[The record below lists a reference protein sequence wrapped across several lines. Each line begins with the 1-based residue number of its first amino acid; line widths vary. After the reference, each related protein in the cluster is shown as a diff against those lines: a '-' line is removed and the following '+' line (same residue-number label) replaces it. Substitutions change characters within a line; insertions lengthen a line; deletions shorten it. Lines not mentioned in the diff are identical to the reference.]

1 MKKILF
7 ILITLLLCN
16 LSFDMIA
23 NTSQERIDHEISVN
37 AVIYGDFFISYD
49 DECIFRDEIFSIT
62 INETTPGDT
71 YILQKNYKTVATKT
85 ATSDKLVFTGAF
97 GVGSFGVRDD
107 KGRVASVS
115 VMIREYWPLNQQFKY
130 VTQSPAGS
138 VDKNGGVVLL
148 ALETAEEHS
157 TYEMQRLFDR
167 YNAGDYPGWDSSAMY
182 IELAR
187 GFPIKS
193 GYLYYVN
200 VYCAPNVG
208 PYSFS
213 NNTGLQDSKG
223 SYHILQ
229 DSYGELTNWKAEIQE
244 DDPPYKIR
252 LTHVQPLV
260 TYHLYEN
267 NKLVSTVQPKADTTV
282 VFENIDPGLYS
293 IQATYKNA
301 TKLDPE
307 LLKVRLDEYIQQE
320 PLITVKEKS
329 FLLDKNGGVRSLM
342 CNKDILVD
350 SQSINRAIEKF
361 NQENKFLKMTLMD
374 ITDKTCTIQL
384 SWTPNFAQNEIVAD
398 SKFIFNGS
406 SHIQFILSGGGEI
419 VAYDVTSGTTPI
431 PYIRLSGSQ
440 IGIEYEMIDRGVPSG
455 LKISGT
461 GKSIEFSN
469 ISDNGVYT
477 IRGTEP
483 ITKTI
488 KDMNGVAIFR
498 EHPEDLLTSSTNAIS
513 TKTYYDG
520 THSYADI
527 TYYDGFGAPYQ
538 TVLNRAAPDGRNLV
552 APILYDDM
560 YRDNATVLLPF
571 PVDMYTGERVL
582 NAEQEQRRYYSQRTD
597 GVRDNSAYSTNVFDK
612 SGLDRIRYSYR
623 PGDIYRQENKFAEYL
638 YETNDTADKVLDF
651 KYNYEDGSI
660 TVAGYA
666 KAGLYTKNT
675 VIDEDGNTSARF
687 ADANGNTVL
696 DRRYF
701 SQSYFTDTY
710 YVYDPCFNRLV
721 WVIPPEGSARIISG
735 FVLKWDDDTAN
746 QYCYRYLY
754 DGHGNMIERKLPG
767 CEKESFVYDKGDRLV
782 FSRDG
787 NLQARKQWL
796 YHVYD
801 NHGNLLRQN
810 LLDYDIS
817 REQLQSRY
825 ETLVDNLLPVL
836 GGTTDMDIPYD
847 SDGGATLSRKLAH
860 YVFGNVEYSETATG
874 FVETTWTAPVD
885 MAYRGVGFPGTP
897 LQDPKGLKTYEKL
910 AVLGDDAGEP
920 RYVERTY
927 FYDYKK
933 RLMQVVERNPEGGIS
948 RTSYDYDLVG
958 NVVRYKELR
967 QPYAGADEDMVT
979 ASYVYDNRRR
989 LIREVRA
996 LNYENS
1002 VAVDYE
1008 YDDLGKLVGK
1018 TTRNGGL
1025 NTTMAYNLQGWQ
1037 TDMQVTDSG
1046 SPLFDTHLRYYDP
1059 QYGETTPSYAG
1070 NISEWTWRQGG
1081 ESDENTYAFTYD
1093 SHSRLTD
1100 TDQYI
1105 NGEFDNQFVEDYMSY
1120 DYNGNIKFLKRYE
1133 HGILK
1138 NYYVYRYNGN
1148 QLTALDDLS
1157 ASSPVTSSW
1166 ITPASSAALGDPDP
1180 TPDPAVP
1187 VIPRDTIYSGVGYVY
1202 DSAGNVLYDSHTGLN
1217 LRYNDLNL
1225 IEKVMHGDTIVAKY
1239 SYLSDG
1245 TKLSA
1250 TDSAGNGLYYS
1261 GSLVYSKQGAA
1272 LTMESCAF
1280 TGGRFVAT
1288 ATGVEARY
1296 FVTDHLGSV
1305 RAVVNDDGEV
1315 LERNDYYPFGSRWD
1329 DGLLSD
1335 NRYRYNGK
1343 EAQAFLNNP
1352 YLDYGARQYDSDGAV
1367 WLGTDRL
1374 SELYYHIGSYA
1385 YCANN
1390 PINAID
1396 ADGRLIIFV
1405 GGFEPN
1411 RSVTSAIIGTMML
1424 SNSLPSQMKA
1434 AMMASAAPNRDFSKK
1449 DYYDWGSV
1457 NELYIDT
1464 YNDQN
1469 ALYTQGRT
1477 TLPGSSASKRY
1488 NMGLEAGRNLVQQIL
1503 AGEVELTDDE
1513 TIKLVGHSQGA
1524 AYAAGIAQALIDAGY
1539 QDRIGFVDYIAAHQP
1554 SGFSHPQGVLGR
1566 QFGSTRDILS
1576 RRGKKKIN
1584 NIKDENYHTDGFGSP
1599 FGHSITGTEL
1609 YDFLQKCITAG
1620 VPITSN

>member
-138 VDKNGGVVLL
+138 IDKNGDVILL

-754 DGHGNMIERKLPG
+754 DGRGNMIERKLPG

-874 FVETTWTAPVD
+874 FVETAWTAPVD

-1046 SPLFDTHLRYYDP
+1046 SPLFDTHLRYYNP
-1059 QYGETTPSYAG
+1059 QHGQTTPSYAG

-1157 ASSPVTSSW
+1157 ASSPATSSW

-1217 LRYNDLNL
+1217 LRYNQLNL
-1225 IEKVMHGDTIVAKY
+1225 IEKVMRGDTIVAKY

-1261 GSLVYSKQGAA
+1261 GSLIYTKHGSA

-1305 RAVVNDDGEV
+1305 RAVVNDEGEV

-1367 WLGTDRL
+1367 WLGTDQL

-1554 SGFSHPQGVLGR
+1554 SGFSHPQGVVGR

>member
-1 MKKILF
+1 
-7 ILITLLLCN
+7 
-16 LSFDMIA
+16 
-23 NTSQERIDHEISVN
+23 
-37 AVIYGDFFISYD
+37 
-49 DECIFRDEIFSIT
+49 
-62 INETTPGDT
+62 
-71 YILQKNYKTVATKT
+71 
-85 ATSDKLVFTGAF
+85 
-97 GVGSFGVRDD
+97 
-107 KGRVASVS
+107 
-115 VMIREYWPLNQQFKY
+115 
-130 VTQSPAGS
+130 
-138 VDKNGGVVLL
+138 
-148 ALETAEEHS
+148 
-157 TYEMQRLFDR
+157 
-167 YNAGDYPGWDSSAMY
+167 
-182 IELAR
+182 
-187 GFPIKS
+187 
-193 GYLYYVN
+193 
-200 VYCAPNVG
+200 
-208 PYSFS
+208 
-213 NNTGLQDSKG
+213 
-223 SYHILQ
+223 
-229 DSYGELTNWKAEIQE
+229 
-244 DDPPYKIR
+244 
-252 LTHVQPLV
+252 
-260 TYHLYEN
+260 
-267 NKLVSTVQPKADTTV
+267 
-282 VFENIDPGLYS
+282 
-293 IQATYKNA
+293 
-301 TKLDPE
+301 
-307 LLKVRLDEYIQQE
+307 
-320 PLITVKEKS
+320 
-329 FLLDKNGGVRSLM
+329 
-342 CNKDILVD
+342 
-350 SQSINRAIEKF
+350 
-361 NQENKFLKMTLMD
+361 
-374 ITDKTCTIQL
+374 
-384 SWTPNFAQNEIVAD
+384 
-398 SKFIFNGS
+398 
-406 SHIQFILSGGGEI
+406 
-419 VAYDVTSGTTPI
+419 
-431 PYIRLSGSQ
+431 
-440 IGIEYEMIDRGVPSG
+440 
-455 LKISGT
+455 
-461 GKSIEFSN
+461 
-469 ISDNGVYT
+469 
-477 IRGTEP
+477 
-483 ITKTI
+483 
-488 KDMNGVAIFR
+488 
-498 EHPEDLLTSSTNAIS
+498 
-513 TKTYYDG
+513 
-520 THSYADI
+520 
-527 TYYDGFGAPYQ
+527 
-538 TVLNRAAPDGRNLV
+538 
-552 APILYDDM
+552 
-560 YRDNATVLLPF
+560 
-571 PVDMYTGERVL
+571 
-582 NAEQEQRRYYSQRTD
+582 
-597 GVRDNSAYSTNVFDK
+597 
-612 SGLDRIRYSYR
+612 
-623 PGDIYRQENKFAEYL
+623 
-638 YETNDTADKVLDF
+638 
-651 KYNYEDGSI
+651 
-660 TVAGYA
+660 
-666 KAGLYTKNT
+666 
-675 VIDEDGNTSARF
+675 
-687 ADANGNTVL
+687 
-696 DRRYF
+696 
-701 SQSYFTDTY
+701 
-710 YVYDPCFNRLV
+710 
-721 WVIPPEGSARIISG
+721 
-735 FVLKWDDDTAN
+735 
-746 QYCYRYLY
+746 
-754 DGHGNMIERKLPG
+754 
-767 CEKESFVYDKGDRLV
+767 
-782 FSRDG
+782 
-787 NLQARKQWL
+787 
-796 YHVYD
+796 
-801 NHGNLLRQN
+801 
-810 LLDYDIS
+810 
-817 REQLQSRY
+817 
-825 ETLVDNLLPVL
+825 
-836 GGTTDMDIPYD
+836 
-847 SDGGATLSRKLAH
+847 
-860 YVFGNVEYSETATG
+860 
-874 FVETTWTAPVD
+874 
-885 MAYRGVGFPGTP
+885 
-897 LQDPKGLKTYEKL
+897 
-910 AVLGDDAGEP
+910 
-920 RYVERTY
+920 
-927 FYDYKK
+927 
-933 RLMQVVERNPEGGIS
+933 MQVVERNPEGGIS

-1157 ASSPVTSSW
+1157 ASSPATSSW

-1245 TKLSA
+1245 TKFSA
-1250 TDSAGNGLYYS
+1250 TDSSGNGLYYS
-1261 GSLVYSKQGAA
+1261 GSLIYTKHGAA

-1305 RAVVNDDGEV
+1305 RAVVNGDGEV

-1335 NRYRYNGK
+1335 NRYRYNGN

-1367 WLGTDRL
+1367 WLGTDQL

-1477 TLPGSSASKRY
+1477 TLPGGSASKRY
-1488 NMGLEAGRNLVQQIL
+1488 NMGLEAGRKLVQQIL

-1566 QFGSTRDILS
+1566 QFGSTRDFLS
-1576 RRGKKKIN
+1576 SKGKKKI
-1584 NIKDENYHTDGFGSP
+1584 I
-1599 FGHSITGTEL
+1599 I
-1609 YDFLQKCITAG
+1609 
-1620 VPITSN
+1620 

>member
-1 MKKILF
+1 MPYLDPAEMDMLF
-7 ILITLLLCN
+7 
-16 LSFDMIA
+16 A
-23 NTSQERIDHEISVN
+23 
-37 AVIYGDFFISYD
+37 
-49 DECIFRDEIFSIT
+49 
-62 INETTPGDT
+62 
-71 YILQKNYKTVATKT
+71 
-85 ATSDKLVFTGAF
+85 
-97 GVGSFGVRDD
+97 
-107 KGRVASVS
+107 
-115 VMIREYWPLNQQFKY
+115 
-130 VTQSPAGS
+130 
-138 VDKNGGVVLL
+138 
-148 ALETAEEHS
+148 
-157 TYEMQRLFDR
+157 R
-167 YNAGDYPGWDSSAMY
+167 YNAGDYPKWDNQVMR
-182 IELAR
+182 IEVAEKEKY
-187 GFPIKS
+187 FS
-193 GYLYYVN
+193 GEYFVYWIYHIN
-200 VYCAPNVG
+200 VYCAPNVTSDNVIINDAG
-208 PYSFS
+208 FKVYNLS
-213 NNTGLQDSKG
+213 
-223 SYHILQ
+223 
-229 DSYGELTNWKAEIQE
+229 SYGTFGQLGTGGQLTDWNVRVVRDTALGVGLCLTN
-244 DDPPYKIR
+244 
-252 LTHVQPLV
+252 TQPLV
-260 TYHLYEN
+260 TYELYN
-267 NKLVSTVQPKADTTV
+267 NGIFATSKQQDSMRDLYFYDL
-282 VFENIDPGLYS
+282 DPGVYTIKAVYKTVS
-293 IQATYKNA
+293 MEHQGEYEIQYDVDIK
-301 TKLDPE
+301 KKP
-307 LLKVRLDEYIQQE
+307 
-320 PLITVKEKS
+320 
-329 FLLDKNGGVRSLM
+329 
-342 CNKDILVD
+342 CILVD
-350 SQSINRAIEKF
+350 EATPIVLGADGGTRILSCTRKPFVEIAKIEQNISEFNAQSGNVKMRLLDSSTDHCNIE
-361 NQENKFLKMTLMD
+361 LTWM
-374 ITDKTCTIQL
+374 
-384 SWTPNFAQNEIVAD
+384 PNYSVNELTVD
-398 SKFIFNGS
+398 SRFIFNGTTLVR
-406 SHIQFILSGGGEI
+406 FIVPSKSTVTI
-419 VAYDVTSGTTPI
+419 YDMEYGLQPN
-431 PYIRLSGSQ
+431 PYIKVLGSQ
-440 IGIEYEMIDRGVPSG
+440 SGFTYETRRQFYGNGP
-455 LKISGT
+455 KITGT
-461 GKSIEFSN
+461 GNSILFEN
-469 ISDNGVYT
+469 LPEGIYT
-477 IRGTEP
+477 VWATDPATGCTR
-483 ITKTI
+483 K
-488 KDMNGVAIFR
+488 MNGTAILDPNPDELF
-498 EHPEDLLTSSTNAIS
+498 SSRASLIS

-754 DGHGNMIERKLPG
+754 DGRGNMIERKLPG

-874 FVETTWTAPVD
+874 FVETAWTAPVD

-1059 QYGETTPSYAG
+1059 QHGQTTPSYAG

-1157 ASSPVTSSW
+1157 ASPPATSSW

-1217 LRYNDLNL
+1217 LRYNQLNL
-1225 IEKVMHGDTIVAKY
+1225 IEKVMRGDTIVAKY

-1261 GSLVYSKQGAA
+1261 GSLIYTKHGTA

-1305 RAVVNDDGEV
+1305 RAVVNGDGEV

-1352 YLDYGARQYDSDGAV
+1352 YLDYGARQYDSSGAI
-1367 WLGTDRL
+1367 WLGKDPL
-1374 SELYYHIGSYA
+1374 SEKYYPISPYSF
-1385 YCANN
+1385 CANN
-1390 PINAID
+1390 PIKFVD
-1396 ADGRLIIFV
+1396 SDGRDIKIWYKDNNGLSRSYV
-1405 GGFEPN
+1405 YSGG
-1411 RSVTSAIIGTMML
+1411 SVTVANKFVNQVVEAYQYNKRNTGGDNPMTKAVEGNVMINIMQTDGPNGYRSAFNTI
-1424 SNSLPSQMKA
+1424 
-1434 AMMASAAPNRDFSKK
+1434 
-1449 DYYDWGSV
+1449 DW
-1457 NELYIDT
+1457 NPEL
-1464 YNDQN
+1464 
-1469 ALYTQGRT
+1469 
-1477 TLPGSSASKRY
+1477 
-1488 NMGLEAGRNLVQQIL
+1488 GLETETTVLSPATSADHEFDHGL
-1503 AGEVELTDDE
+1503 DD
-1513 TIKLVGHSQGA
+1513 
-1524 AYAAGIAQALIDAGY
+1524 IASPDEHAKRASTPDAQY
-1539 QDRIGFVDYIAAHQP
+1539 D
-1554 SGFSHPQGVLGR
+1554 
-1566 QFGSTRDILS
+1566 TKEE
-1576 RRGKKKIN
+1576 RRV
-1584 NIKDENYHTDGFGSP
+1584 
-1599 FGHSITGTEL
+1599 ITGSE
-1609 YDFLQKCITAG
+1609 QKTAKANGEIKGNLPTRRNHKGRDVITTG
-1620 VPITSN
+1620 VTSSVIDPTKTQAYEKRQKEIRDDSSIQWGNF

>member
-1 MKKILF
+1 M
-7 ILITLLLCN
+7 
-16 LSFDMIA
+16 
-23 NTSQERIDHEISVN
+23 
-37 AVIYGDFFISYD
+37 
-49 DECIFRDEIFSIT
+49 
-62 INETTPGDT
+62 
-71 YILQKNYKTVATKT
+71 
-85 ATSDKLVFTGAF
+85 
-97 GVGSFGVRDD
+97 
-107 KGRVASVS
+107 
-115 VMIREYWPLNQQFKY
+115 
-130 VTQSPAGS
+130 
-138 VDKNGGVVLL
+138 
-148 ALETAEEHS
+148 
-157 TYEMQRLFDR
+157 
-167 YNAGDYPGWDSSAMY
+167 
-182 IELAR
+182 
-187 GFPIKS
+187 
-193 GYLYYVN
+193 
-200 VYCAPNVG
+200 
-208 PYSFS
+208 
-213 NNTGLQDSKG
+213 
-223 SYHILQ
+223 
-229 DSYGELTNWKAEIQE
+229 
-244 DDPPYKIR
+244 
-252 LTHVQPLV
+252 
-260 TYHLYEN
+260 
-267 NKLVSTVQPKADTTV
+267 
-282 VFENIDPGLYS
+282 
-293 IQATYKNA
+293 
-301 TKLDPE
+301 
-307 LLKVRLDEYIQQE
+307 
-320 PLITVKEKS
+320 
-329 FLLDKNGGVRSLM
+329 
-342 CNKDILVD
+342 
-350 SQSINRAIEKF
+350 
-361 NQENKFLKMTLMD
+361 
-374 ITDKTCTIQL
+374 
-384 SWTPNFAQNEIVAD
+384 
-398 SKFIFNGS
+398 
-406 SHIQFILSGGGEI
+406 
-419 VAYDVTSGTTPI
+419 
-431 PYIRLSGSQ
+431 
-440 IGIEYEMIDRGVPSG
+440 
-455 LKISGT
+455 
-461 GKSIEFSN
+461 
-469 ISDNGVYT
+469 
-477 IRGTEP
+477 
-483 ITKTI
+483 
-488 KDMNGVAIFR
+488 
-498 EHPEDLLTSSTNAIS
+498 
-513 TKTYYDG
+513 
-520 THSYADI
+520 
-527 TYYDGFGAPYQ
+527 
-538 TVLNRAAPDGRNLV
+538 
-552 APILYDDM
+552 
-560 YRDNATVLLPF
+560 
-571 PVDMYTGERVL
+571 
-582 NAEQEQRRYYSQRTD
+582 
-597 GVRDNSAYSTNVFDK
+597 
-612 SGLDRIRYSYR
+612 
-623 PGDIYRQENKFAEYL
+623 
-638 YETNDTADKVLDF
+638 
-651 KYNYEDGSI
+651 
-660 TVAGYA
+660 
-666 KAGLYTKNT
+666 
-675 VIDEDGNTSARF
+675 
-687 ADANGNTVL
+687 
-696 DRRYF
+696 
-701 SQSYFTDTY
+701 
-710 YVYDPCFNRLV
+710 
-721 WVIPPEGSARIISG
+721 
-735 FVLKWDDDTAN
+735 
-746 QYCYRYLY
+746 
-754 DGHGNMIERKLPG
+754 
-767 CEKESFVYDKGDRLV
+767 
-782 FSRDG
+782 
-787 NLQARKQWL
+787 
-796 YHVYD
+796 
-801 NHGNLLRQN
+801 
-810 LLDYDIS
+810 
-817 REQLQSRY
+817 
-825 ETLVDNLLPVL
+825 
-836 GGTTDMDIPYD
+836 
-847 SDGGATLSRKLAH
+847 
-860 YVFGNVEYSETATG
+860 
-874 FVETTWTAPVD
+874 
-885 MAYRGVGFPGTP
+885 
-897 LQDPKGLKTYEKL
+897 KTYEKL

-1157 ASSPVTSSW
+1157 ASSPATSSW

-1245 TKLSA
+1245 TKFSA
-1250 TDSAGNGLYYS
+1250 TDSSGNGLYYS
-1261 GSLVYSKQGAA
+1261 GSLIYTKHGAA

-1305 RAVVNDDGEV
+1305 RAVVNGDGEV

-1335 NRYRYNGK
+1335 NRYRYNGN

-1367 WLGTDRL
+1367 WLGTDQL

-1477 TLPGSSASKRY
+1477 TLPGGSASKRY
-1488 NMGLEAGRNLVQQIL
+1488 NMGLEAGRKLVQQIL

-1566 QFGSTRDILS
+1566 QFGSTRDFLS
-1576 RRGKKKIN
+1576 SKGKKKIN
-1584 NIKDENYHTDGFGSP
+1584 NIN
-1599 FGHSITGTEL
+1599 
-1609 YDFLQKCITAG
+1609 
-1620 VPITSN
+1620 TSVKIYRAKS

>member
-1 MKKILF
+1 M
-7 ILITLLLCN
+7 
-16 LSFDMIA
+16 
-23 NTSQERIDHEISVN
+23 
-37 AVIYGDFFISYD
+37 
-49 DECIFRDEIFSIT
+49 
-62 INETTPGDT
+62 
-71 YILQKNYKTVATKT
+71 
-85 ATSDKLVFTGAF
+85 
-97 GVGSFGVRDD
+97 
-107 KGRVASVS
+107 
-115 VMIREYWPLNQQFKY
+115 
-130 VTQSPAGS
+130 
-138 VDKNGGVVLL
+138 
-148 ALETAEEHS
+148 
-157 TYEMQRLFDR
+157 
-167 YNAGDYPGWDSSAMY
+167 
-182 IELAR
+182 
-187 GFPIKS
+187 
-193 GYLYYVN
+193 
-200 VYCAPNVG
+200 
-208 PYSFS
+208 
-213 NNTGLQDSKG
+213 
-223 SYHILQ
+223 
-229 DSYGELTNWKAEIQE
+229 
-244 DDPPYKIR
+244 
-252 LTHVQPLV
+252 
-260 TYHLYEN
+260 
-267 NKLVSTVQPKADTTV
+267 
-282 VFENIDPGLYS
+282 
-293 IQATYKNA
+293 
-301 TKLDPE
+301 
-307 LLKVRLDEYIQQE
+307 
-320 PLITVKEKS
+320 
-329 FLLDKNGGVRSLM
+329 
-342 CNKDILVD
+342 
-350 SQSINRAIEKF
+350 
-361 NQENKFLKMTLMD
+361 
-374 ITDKTCTIQL
+374 
-384 SWTPNFAQNEIVAD
+384 
-398 SKFIFNGS
+398 
-406 SHIQFILSGGGEI
+406 
-419 VAYDVTSGTTPI
+419 
-431 PYIRLSGSQ
+431 
-440 IGIEYEMIDRGVPSG
+440 
-455 LKISGT
+455 
-461 GKSIEFSN
+461 
-469 ISDNGVYT
+469 
-477 IRGTEP
+477 
-483 ITKTI
+483 
-488 KDMNGVAIFR
+488 
-498 EHPEDLLTSSTNAIS
+498 
-513 TKTYYDG
+513 
-520 THSYADI
+520 
-527 TYYDGFGAPYQ
+527 
-538 TVLNRAAPDGRNLV
+538 
-552 APILYDDM
+552 
-560 YRDNATVLLPF
+560 
-571 PVDMYTGERVL
+571 
-582 NAEQEQRRYYSQRTD
+582 
-597 GVRDNSAYSTNVFDK
+597 
-612 SGLDRIRYSYR
+612 
-623 PGDIYRQENKFAEYL
+623 
-638 YETNDTADKVLDF
+638 
-651 KYNYEDGSI
+651 
-660 TVAGYA
+660 
-666 KAGLYTKNT
+666 
-675 VIDEDGNTSARF
+675 
-687 ADANGNTVL
+687 
-696 DRRYF
+696 
-701 SQSYFTDTY
+701 
-710 YVYDPCFNRLV
+710 
-721 WVIPPEGSARIISG
+721 
-735 FVLKWDDDTAN
+735 
-746 QYCYRYLY
+746 
-754 DGHGNMIERKLPG
+754 
-767 CEKESFVYDKGDRLV
+767 
-782 FSRDG
+782 
-787 NLQARKQWL
+787 
-796 YHVYD
+796 
-801 NHGNLLRQN
+801 
-810 LLDYDIS
+810 
-817 REQLQSRY
+817 
-825 ETLVDNLLPVL
+825 
-836 GGTTDMDIPYD
+836 
-847 SDGGATLSRKLAH
+847 
-860 YVFGNVEYSETATG
+860 
-874 FVETTWTAPVD
+874 
-885 MAYRGVGFPGTP
+885 
-897 LQDPKGLKTYEKL
+897 
-910 AVLGDDAGEP
+910 LGDDAGEP

-1157 ASSPVTSSW
+1157 ASSPATSSW

-1245 TKLSA
+1245 TKFSA
-1250 TDSAGNGLYYS
+1250 TDSSGNGLYYS
-1261 GSLVYSKQGAA
+1261 GSLIYTKHGAA

-1305 RAVVNDDGEV
+1305 RAVVNGDGEV

-1335 NRYRYNGK
+1335 NRYRYNGN

-1367 WLGTDRL
+1367 WLGTDQL

-1477 TLPGSSASKRY
+1477 TLPGGSASKRY
-1488 NMGLEAGRNLVQQIL
+1488 NMGLEAGRKLVQQIL

-1539 QDRIGFVDYIAAHQP
+1539 QDRIGFVDYIAAPVSYTHLTLP
-1554 SGFSHPQGVLGR
+1554 
-1566 QFGSTRDILS
+1566 T
-1576 RRGKKKIN
+1576 N
-1584 NIKDENYHTDGFGSP
+1584 
-1599 FGHSITGTEL
+1599 
-1609 YDFLQKCITAG
+1609 
-1620 VPITSN
+1620 

>member
-1 MKKILF
+1 
-7 ILITLLLCN
+7 
-16 LSFDMIA
+16 
-23 NTSQERIDHEISVN
+23 
-37 AVIYGDFFISYD
+37 
-49 DECIFRDEIFSIT
+49 
-62 INETTPGDT
+62 
-71 YILQKNYKTVATKT
+71 
-85 ATSDKLVFTGAF
+85 
-97 GVGSFGVRDD
+97 
-107 KGRVASVS
+107 
-115 VMIREYWPLNQQFKY
+115 
-130 VTQSPAGS
+130 
-138 VDKNGGVVLL
+138 
-148 ALETAEEHS
+148 
-157 TYEMQRLFDR
+157 
-167 YNAGDYPGWDSSAMY
+167 
-182 IELAR
+182 
-187 GFPIKS
+187 
-193 GYLYYVN
+193 
-200 VYCAPNVG
+200 
-208 PYSFS
+208 
-213 NNTGLQDSKG
+213 
-223 SYHILQ
+223 
-229 DSYGELTNWKAEIQE
+229 
-244 DDPPYKIR
+244 
-252 LTHVQPLV
+252 
-260 TYHLYEN
+260 
-267 NKLVSTVQPKADTTV
+267 
-282 VFENIDPGLYS
+282 
-293 IQATYKNA
+293 
-301 TKLDPE
+301 
-307 LLKVRLDEYIQQE
+307 
-320 PLITVKEKS
+320 
-329 FLLDKNGGVRSLM
+329 
-342 CNKDILVD
+342 
-350 SQSINRAIEKF
+350 
-361 NQENKFLKMTLMD
+361 
-374 ITDKTCTIQL
+374 
-384 SWTPNFAQNEIVAD
+384 
-398 SKFIFNGS
+398 
-406 SHIQFILSGGGEI
+406 
-419 VAYDVTSGTTPI
+419 
-431 PYIRLSGSQ
+431 
-440 IGIEYEMIDRGVPSG
+440 
-455 LKISGT
+455 
-461 GKSIEFSN
+461 
-469 ISDNGVYT
+469 
-477 IRGTEP
+477 
-483 ITKTI
+483 
-488 KDMNGVAIFR
+488 MNGVAIFR

-1202 DSAGNVLYDSHTGLN
+1202 DSAGNVLYDSHAGLN
-1217 LRYNDLNL
+1217 LRYNQLNL
-1225 IEKVMHGDTIVAKY
+1225 IEKVMRGDTIVAKY

-1245 TKLSA
+1245 TKFSA

-1261 GSLVYSKQGAA
+1261 GSLIYTKHGAA

-1305 RAVVNDDGEV
+1305 RAVVNDEGEV

>member
-1 MKKILF
+1 
-7 ILITLLLCN
+7 
-16 LSFDMIA
+16 
-23 NTSQERIDHEISVN
+23 
-37 AVIYGDFFISYD
+37 
-49 DECIFRDEIFSIT
+49 
-62 INETTPGDT
+62 
-71 YILQKNYKTVATKT
+71 
-85 ATSDKLVFTGAF
+85 
-97 GVGSFGVRDD
+97 
-107 KGRVASVS
+107 
-115 VMIREYWPLNQQFKY
+115 
-130 VTQSPAGS
+130 
-138 VDKNGGVVLL
+138 
-148 ALETAEEHS
+148 
-157 TYEMQRLFDR
+157 
-167 YNAGDYPGWDSSAMY
+167 
-182 IELAR
+182 
-187 GFPIKS
+187 
-193 GYLYYVN
+193 
-200 VYCAPNVG
+200 
-208 PYSFS
+208 
-213 NNTGLQDSKG
+213 
-223 SYHILQ
+223 
-229 DSYGELTNWKAEIQE
+229 
-244 DDPPYKIR
+244 
-252 LTHVQPLV
+252 
-260 TYHLYEN
+260 
-267 NKLVSTVQPKADTTV
+267 
-282 VFENIDPGLYS
+282 
-293 IQATYKNA
+293 
-301 TKLDPE
+301 
-307 LLKVRLDEYIQQE
+307 
-320 PLITVKEKS
+320 
-329 FLLDKNGGVRSLM
+329 
-342 CNKDILVD
+342 
-350 SQSINRAIEKF
+350 
-361 NQENKFLKMTLMD
+361 
-374 ITDKTCTIQL
+374 
-384 SWTPNFAQNEIVAD
+384 
-398 SKFIFNGS
+398 
-406 SHIQFILSGGGEI
+406 
-419 VAYDVTSGTTPI
+419 
-431 PYIRLSGSQ
+431 
-440 IGIEYEMIDRGVPSG
+440 
-455 LKISGT
+455 
-461 GKSIEFSN
+461 
-469 ISDNGVYT
+469 
-477 IRGTEP
+477 
-483 ITKTI
+483 
-488 KDMNGVAIFR
+488 MNGVAIFR

-1305 RAVVNDDGEV
+1305 RAVVNDEGEV
-1315 LERNDYYPFGSRWD
+1315 QERNDYYPFGSRWD

-1367 WLGTDRL
+1367 WLGKDPL
-1374 SELYYHIGSYA
+1374 SEKYYPISPYVF
-1385 YCANN
+1385 CVNN
-1390 PINAID
+1390 PIKYMD
-1396 ADGRLIIFV
+1396 VDGKSPYYNRQGELV
-1405 GGFEPN
+1405 KVDEGGFTGDIYISETNGNMTPLKEASGLTLEAQSN
-1411 RSVTSAIIGTMML
+1411 ILTDVML
-1424 SNSLPSQMKA
+1424 NMEGV
-1434 AMMASAAPNRDFSKK
+1434 DFSDLHNGKVSITTNRAINGK
-1449 DYYDWGSV
+1449 RV
-1457 NELYIDT
+1457 T
-1464 YNDQN
+1464 YNDPAEFTSRHSTSRNENGEIIITTKENSYKSDLYNVEAIQSYLGVHEYVGHGQKGYSDDKKTHWKAYDDQLKHPTYSKMPKDLQQEVLSRHKEYLQKEN
-1469 ALYTQGRT
+1469 PALY
-1477 TLPGSSASKRY
+1477 K
-1488 NMGLEAGRNLVQQIL
+1488 
-1503 AGEVELTDDE
+1503 
-1513 TIKLVGHSQGA
+1513 KL
-1524 AYAAGIAQALIDAGY
+1524 YE
-1539 QDRIGFVDYIAAHQP
+1539 
-1554 SGFSHPQGVLGR
+1554 
-1566 QFGSTRDILS
+1566 
-1576 RRGKKKIN
+1576 KN
-1584 NIKDENYHTDGFGSP
+1584 
-1599 FGHSITGTEL
+1599 
-1609 YDFLQKCITAG
+1609 
-1620 VPITSN
+1620 

>member
-1 MKKILF
+1 MPYLDPAEMDMLF
-7 ILITLLLCN
+7 
-16 LSFDMIA
+16 A
-23 NTSQERIDHEISVN
+23 
-37 AVIYGDFFISYD
+37 
-49 DECIFRDEIFSIT
+49 
-62 INETTPGDT
+62 
-71 YILQKNYKTVATKT
+71 
-85 ATSDKLVFTGAF
+85 
-97 GVGSFGVRDD
+97 
-107 KGRVASVS
+107 
-115 VMIREYWPLNQQFKY
+115 
-130 VTQSPAGS
+130 
-138 VDKNGGVVLL
+138 
-148 ALETAEEHS
+148 
-157 TYEMQRLFDR
+157 R
-167 YNAGDYPGWDSSAMY
+167 YNAGDYPKWDNQVMR
-182 IELAR
+182 IEVAEKEKY
-187 GFPIKS
+187 FS
-193 GYLYYVN
+193 GEYFVYWIYHIN
-200 VYCAPNVG
+200 VYCAPNITSG
-208 PYSFS
+208 R
-213 NNTGLQDSKG
+213 
-223 SYHILQ
+223 ILNEAGFTVYNSS
-229 DSYGELTNWKAEIQE
+229 SYGTFGIYDTGGQLTDWNVRVVRDTALGVGLCLTN
-244 DDPPYKIR
+244 
-252 LTHVQPLV
+252 TQPLV
-260 TYHLYEN
+260 TYELYN
-267 NKLVSTVQPKADTTV
+267 NGIFATSKQQDSMRDLYFYDL
-282 VFENIDPGLYS
+282 DPGVY
-293 IQATYKNA
+293 
-301 TKLDPE
+301 
-307 LLKVRLDEYIQQE
+307 
-320 PLITVKEKS
+320 TVKAVYKTVSMEHQGEYEIQYDVDIK
-329 FLLDKNGGVRSLM
+329 KKP
-342 CNKDILVD
+342 CILVD
-350 SQSINRAIEKF
+350 EATPIVLGVDGGTRILSCTRKPFVEIAKIEQNISEFNAQSGNVKMRLLDSSTDHCNIE
-361 NQENKFLKMTLMD
+361 LTWM
-374 ITDKTCTIQL
+374 
-384 SWTPNFAQNEIVAD
+384 PNYSVNELTVD
-398 SKFIFNGS
+398 SRFIFNGTTLVR
-406 SHIQFILSGGGEI
+406 FIVPSKSTVTI
-419 VAYDVTSGTTPI
+419 YDIEYGLQPN
-431 PYIRLSGSQ
+431 PYIKVLGSQ
-440 IGIEYEMIDRGVPSG
+440 SGFTYEARRQFYGNGP
-455 LKISGT
+455 KITGT
-461 GKSIEFSN
+461 GSSILFENLPEGIYTVWATDPATGCTRKMNGTAILDPNPDELFSN
-469 ISDNGVYT
+469 RAS
-477 IRGTEP
+477 
-483 ITKTI
+483 
-488 KDMNGVAIFR
+488 
-498 EHPEDLLTSSTNAIS
+498 LIS

-560 YRDNATVLLPF
+560 YRDKATVLLPF

-710 YVYDPCFNRLV
+710 YVYDPCFNRLA

-754 DGHGNMIERKLPG
+754 DGRGNMIERKLPG

-817 REQLQSRY
+817 REELQTRY
-825 ETLVDNLLPVL
+825 DTLVDNLLPVL
-836 GGTTDMDIPYD
+836 GGTTDMDLPYD

-874 FVETTWTAPVD
+874 FVETAWTAPVD

-1059 QYGETTPSYAG
+1059 QHGQTTPSYTG
-1070 NISEWTWRQGG
+1070 NISEWTWRQGV

-1157 ASSPVTSSW
+1157 ASSPATSSW

-1180 TPDPAVP
+1180 TPDPAVS
-1187 VIPRDTIYSGVGYVY
+1187 VIPRDMIYSGVGYVY
-1202 DSAGNVLYDSHTGLN
+1202 DSAGNVLYDSHAGLN

-1225 IEKVMHGDTIVAKY
+1225 IEKVMRGDTIVAKY

-1261 GSLVYSKQGAA
+1261 GSLVYSKQGAS

-1305 RAVVNDDGEV
+1305 RAVVNGDGEV

-1367 WLGTDRL
+1367 WLGTDQL

-1434 AMMASAAPNRDFSKK
+1434 VMMASAAPNRDFSKK

-1488 NMGLEAGRNLVQQIL
+1488 NMGLEAGRKLVQQIL

-1554 SGFSHPQGVLGR
+1554 SGFSHPQGVVGR
-1566 QFGSTRDILS
+1566 QFGSKWDFFSSFGR
-1576 RRGKKKIN
+1576 KIKN
-1584 NIKDENYHTDGFGSP
+1584 VAKEDRHTAWFGS
-1599 FGHSITGTEL
+1599 FGHSITGKEL

>member
-1 MKKILF
+1 MKRIIFLLAAVF
-7 ILITLLLCN
+7 GCLQSSYGVVSDLPDREGPVDFATDITDKTDVQPTPRVVTC
-16 LSFDMIA
+16 SARYIF
-23 NTSQERIDHEISVN
+23 H
-37 AVIYGDFFISYD
+37 D
-49 DECIFRDEIFSIT
+49 DVFTIT
-62 INETTPGDT
+62 VHDSCPKVT
-71 YILQKNYKTVATKT
+71 YSLYKYN
-85 ATSDKLVFTGAF
+85 KLVGTAVGTGADLIFTGAF
-97 GVGSFGVRDD
+97 GEGYFKVIDD
-107 KGRVASVS
+107 TGQEMKNTVS
-115 VMIREYWPLNQQFKY
+115 PGLYWPLFYQFHKGIM
-130 VTQSPAGS
+130 TPELPI
-138 VDKNGGVVLL
+138 DINGGVVELDL
-148 ALETAEEHS
+148 YTGTPLELVGMS
-157 TYEMQRLFDR
+157 EMFDR
-167 YNAGDYPGWDSSAMY
+167 FNAGDFPDWDPQTMRIIAESRETINDASY
-182 IELAR
+182 IYHVK
-187 GFPIKS
+187 IYS
-193 GYLYYVN
+193 
-200 VYCAPNVG
+200 APNVTT
-208 PYSFS
+208 
-213 NNTGLQDSKG
+213 NTIYNHTGFDVMG
-223 SYHILQ
+223 ASYHSIYQ
-229 DSYGELTNWKAEIQE
+229 YYGGVLTDWDVQAKSNSVDGDALILTN
-244 DDPPYKIR
+244 
-252 LTHVQPLV
+252 TQPLV
-260 TYHLYEN
+260 TYELYN
-267 NKLVSTVQPKADTTV
+267 GGKLIASKLQEPEKELL
-282 VFENIDPGLYS
+282 FERLPPGLYTVR
-293 IQATYKNA
+293 ATYKTA
-301 TKLDPE
+301 SKEHDGIF
-307 LLKVRLDEYIQQE
+307 KVQFHKYIQQN
-320 PLITVKEKS
+320 PLITYGSESSLTLSKEGGTCMLSCKRDTIVDETTIKQVIQEFNSENQSVKMNLIDSSES
-329 FLLDKNGGVRSLM
+329 R
-342 CNKDILVD
+342 CNIELVY
-350 SQSINRAIEKF
+350 K
-361 NQENKFLKMTLMD
+361 
-374 ITDKTCTIQL
+374 
-384 SWTPNFAQNEIVAD
+384 PNFSNKELIID
-398 SKFIFNGS
+398 SKFIFNGN
-406 SHIQFILSGGGEI
+406 SHISIIQPGSGDI
-419 VAYDVTSGTTPI
+419 NVYDVVSGMEPQPFIKLT
-431 PYIRLSGSQ
+431 GSQ
-440 IGIEYEMIDRGVPSG
+440 VGVNYEVLKNGNSVGITA
-455 LKISGT
+455 SGT
-461 GKSIEFSN
+461 GESIEFSN
-469 ISDNGVYT
+469 VPTGFVYT
-477 IRGTEP
+477 VRGTKPGHLVQGKP
-483 ITKTI
+483 IAC
-488 KDMNGVAIFR
+488 DMNGFAVLITN
-498 EHPEDLLTSSTNAIS
+498 PEDNITSSTNAIS

-560 YRDNATVLLPF
+560 YRDKATVLLPF

-597 GVRDNSAYSTNVFDK
+597 GVQDNSAYSTNVFDK

-701 SQSYFTDTY
+701 SRSYFTDTY

-721 WVIPPEGSARIISG
+721 WVISPEGSARIRTAG
-735 FVLKWDDDTAN
+735 TVLRWDDDTAN

-754 DGHGNMIERKLPG
+754 DGRGNMIERKLPG
-767 CEKESFVYDKGDRLV
+767 CEKKSFVYDKGDRLV

-801 NHGNLLRQN
+801 NQGNLLRQN

-825 ETLVDNLLPVL
+825 ETLVDNLLPAL
-836 GGTTDMDIPYD
+836 GGTTDMDLPYD

-1037 TDMQVTDSG
+1037 TDMQVTNSG

-1070 NISEWTWRQGG
+1070 NISEWTWRQGV

-1100 TDQYI
+1100 TKQYI
-1105 NGEFDNQFVEDYMSY
+1105 NGMPDNQFIETGFSY
-1120 DYNGNIKFLKRYE
+1120 DLNSNIKALKRYDK
-1133 HGILK
+1133 GILK
-1138 NYYVYRYNGN
+1138 DSYNYNYLGN
-1148 QLTALDDLS
+1148 QLLAIYVRPVSSRNAVPQSVDF
-1157 ASSPVTSSW
+1157 AS
-1166 ITPASSAALGDPDP
+1166 
-1180 TPDPAVP
+1180 AVP

-1202 DSAGNVLYDSHTGLN
+1202 DSAGNVLYDSHAGLN

-1225 IEKVMHGDTIVAKY
+1225 IEKVMRGDTIVAKY

-1261 GSLVYSKQGAA
+1261 GSLVYSKQGAS

-1305 RAVVNDDGEV
+1305 RAVVNGDGEV

-1352 YLDYGARQYDSDGAV
+1352 YLDYGARQYDSDGGI
-1367 WLGTDRL
+1367 WLGKDPL
-1374 SELYYHIGSYA
+1374 SEKYYPISPYSF
-1385 YCANN
+1385 CANN
-1390 PINAID
+1390 PIKFVD
-1396 ADGRLIIFV
+1396 LDGRKLRPAGEAELNMIRNTVPQNSRQYISLDEN
-1405 GGFEPN
+1405 GYIDQNQLDLYQG
-1411 RSVTSAIIGTMML
+1411 
-1424 SNSLPSQMKA
+1424 NSL
-1434 AMMASAAPNRDFSKK
+1434 N
-1449 DYYDWGSV
+1449 Y
-1457 NELYIDT
+1457 
-1464 YNDQN
+1464 
-1469 ALYTQGRT
+1469 
-1477 TLPGSSASKRY
+1477 
-1488 NMGLEAGRNLVQQIL
+1488 
-1503 AGEVELTDDE
+1503 
-1513 TIKLVGHSQGA
+1513 
-1524 AYAAGIAQALIDAGY
+1524 
-1539 QDRIGFVDYIAAHQP
+1539 
-1554 SGFSHPQGVLGR
+1554 
-1566 QFGSTRDILS
+1566 
-1576 RRGKKKIN
+1576 N
-1584 NIKDENYHTDGFGSP
+1584 NIKEIVAADVTMEVRLDDKFSFVDKNGHAGTATMSYFPYDSTYPEDKDVDVETVNGISTGETGFTGKTLFPDKDGMQNSP
-1599 FGHSITGTEL
+1599 SDNIVVIVHNKLSPMGAAEMYSHEANGHGLLYIRNGGDHAGASHNVINLDGKLTETNEPL
-1609 YDFLQKCITAG
+1609 KIMIIQSRRETI
-1620 VPITSN
+1620 NNMR

>member
-1 MKKILF
+1 
-7 ILITLLLCN
+7 
-16 LSFDMIA
+16 
-23 NTSQERIDHEISVN
+23 
-37 AVIYGDFFISYD
+37 
-49 DECIFRDEIFSIT
+49 
-62 INETTPGDT
+62 
-71 YILQKNYKTVATKT
+71 
-85 ATSDKLVFTGAF
+85 
-97 GVGSFGVRDD
+97 
-107 KGRVASVS
+107 
-115 VMIREYWPLNQQFKY
+115 
-130 VTQSPAGS
+130 
-138 VDKNGGVVLL
+138 
-148 ALETAEEHS
+148 
-157 TYEMQRLFDR
+157 
-167 YNAGDYPGWDSSAMY
+167 
-182 IELAR
+182 
-187 GFPIKS
+187 
-193 GYLYYVN
+193 
-200 VYCAPNVG
+200 
-208 PYSFS
+208 
-213 NNTGLQDSKG
+213 
-223 SYHILQ
+223 
-229 DSYGELTNWKAEIQE
+229 
-244 DDPPYKIR
+244 
-252 LTHVQPLV
+252 
-260 TYHLYEN
+260 
-267 NKLVSTVQPKADTTV
+267 
-282 VFENIDPGLYS
+282 
-293 IQATYKNA
+293 
-301 TKLDPE
+301 
-307 LLKVRLDEYIQQE
+307 
-320 PLITVKEKS
+320 
-329 FLLDKNGGVRSLM
+329 
-342 CNKDILVD
+342 
-350 SQSINRAIEKF
+350 
-361 NQENKFLKMTLMD
+361 
-374 ITDKTCTIQL
+374 
-384 SWTPNFAQNEIVAD
+384 
-398 SKFIFNGS
+398 
-406 SHIQFILSGGGEI
+406 
-419 VAYDVTSGTTPI
+419 
-431 PYIRLSGSQ
+431 
-440 IGIEYEMIDRGVPSG
+440 
-455 LKISGT
+455 
-461 GKSIEFSN
+461 
-469 ISDNGVYT
+469 
-477 IRGTEP
+477 
-483 ITKTI
+483 
-488 KDMNGVAIFR
+488 MNGVAIFR

-754 DGHGNMIERKLPG
+754 DGRGNMIERKLPG

-874 FVETTWTAPVD
+874 FVETAWTAPVD

-989 LIREVRA
+989 LIREVRT

-1157 ASSPVTSSW
+1157 ASPPATSSW

-1225 IEKVMHGDTIVAKY
+1225 IEKVMRGDTIVAKY

-1245 TKLSA
+1245 TKFSA

-1261 GSLVYSKQGAA
+1261 GSLIYTKHGAA

-1305 RAVVNDDGEV
+1305 RAVVNGEGEV

-1352 YLDYGARQYDSDGAV
+1352 YLDYGARQYDSDGGI
-1367 WLGTDRL
+1367 WLGKDPL
-1374 SELYYHIGSYA
+1374 SEKYYPISPYMFCLG
-1385 YCANN
+1385 N
-1390 PINAID
+1390 PIRHVDLTGMEPQEKNQLTVW
-1396 ADGRLIIFV
+1396 GLIIEKINNTFSINLDGSSSAAMEQSKQQLEQNIKDIEQTTDVVNVIAEGASVLNPISSIIKTTLKVASGQKVNTGDIIFSTAEVLPLAGIVEDVSKVSKMAKVAEKVLDASDVSRIENAATRIGRPINVV
-1405 GGFEPN
+1405 GSRASGTAGAYSDWDYIIEGVN
-1411 RSVTSAIIGTMML
+1411 RKTWNKIK
-1424 SNSLPSQMKA
+1424 NSLPGAK
-1434 AMMASAAPNRDFSKK
+1434 
-1449 DYYDWGSV
+1449 SV
-1457 NELYIDT
+1457 LDNT
-1464 YNDQN
+1464 
-1469 ALYTQGRT
+1469 
-1477 TLPGSSASKRY
+1477 PG
-1488 NMGLEAGRNLVQQIL
+1488 NI
-1503 AGEVELTDDE
+1503 
-1513 TIKLVGHSQGA
+1513 
-1524 AYAAGIAQALIDAGY
+1524 
-1539 QDRIGFVDYIAAHQP
+1539 DRIKAPLDPTKPH
-1554 SGFSHPQGVLGR
+1554 
-1566 QFGSTRDILS
+1566 
-1576 RRGKKKIN
+1576 
-1584 NIKDENYHTDGFGSP
+1584 
-1599 FGHSITGTEL
+1599 ITI
-1609 YDFLQKCITAG
+1609 YPK
-1620 VPITSN
+1620 

>member
-1 MKKILF
+1 
-7 ILITLLLCN
+7 
-16 LSFDMIA
+16 
-23 NTSQERIDHEISVN
+23 
-37 AVIYGDFFISYD
+37 
-49 DECIFRDEIFSIT
+49 
-62 INETTPGDT
+62 
-71 YILQKNYKTVATKT
+71 
-85 ATSDKLVFTGAF
+85 
-97 GVGSFGVRDD
+97 
-107 KGRVASVS
+107 
-115 VMIREYWPLNQQFKY
+115 
-130 VTQSPAGS
+130 
-138 VDKNGGVVLL
+138 
-148 ALETAEEHS
+148 
-157 TYEMQRLFDR
+157 
-167 YNAGDYPGWDSSAMY
+167 MY

-461 GKSIEFSN
+461 GQSIEFSN

-754 DGHGNMIERKLPG
+754 DGRGNMIERKLPG

-874 FVETTWTAPVD
+874 FVETAWTAPVD

-989 LIREVRA
+989 LIREVRT

-1157 ASSPVTSSW
+1157 ASPPATSSW

-1225 IEKVMHGDTIVAKY
+1225 IEKVMRGDTIVAKY

-1245 TKLSA
+1245 TKFSA

-1261 GSLVYSKQGAA
+1261 GSLIYTKHGAA

-1305 RAVVNDDGEV
+1305 RAVVNGEGEV

-1352 YLDYGARQYDSDGAV
+1352 YLDYGARQYDSDGGI
-1367 WLGTDRL
+1367 WLGKDPL
-1374 SELYYHIGSYA
+1374 SEKYYPISPYMFCLG
-1385 YCANN
+1385 N
-1390 PINAID
+1390 PIRHVDLTGMEPQEKNQLTVW
-1396 ADGRLIIFV
+1396 GLIIEKINNTFSINLDGSSSAAMEQSKQQLEQNIKDIEQTTDVVNVIAEGASVLNPISSIIKTTLKVASGQKVNTGDIIFSTAEVLPLAGIVEDVSKVSKMAKVAEKVLDASDVSRIENAATRIGRPINVV
-1405 GGFEPN
+1405 GSRASGTAGAYSDWDYIIEGVN
-1411 RSVTSAIIGTMML
+1411 RKTWNKIK
-1424 SNSLPSQMKA
+1424 NSLPGAK
-1434 AMMASAAPNRDFSKK
+1434 
-1449 DYYDWGSV
+1449 SV
-1457 NELYIDT
+1457 LDNT
-1464 YNDQN
+1464 
-1469 ALYTQGRT
+1469 
-1477 TLPGSSASKRY
+1477 PG
-1488 NMGLEAGRNLVQQIL
+1488 NI
-1503 AGEVELTDDE
+1503 
-1513 TIKLVGHSQGA
+1513 
-1524 AYAAGIAQALIDAGY
+1524 
-1539 QDRIGFVDYIAAHQP
+1539 DRIKAPLDPTKPH
-1554 SGFSHPQGVLGR
+1554 
-1566 QFGSTRDILS
+1566 
-1576 RRGKKKIN
+1576 
-1584 NIKDENYHTDGFGSP
+1584 
-1599 FGHSITGTEL
+1599 ITI
-1609 YDFLQKCITAG
+1609 YPK
-1620 VPITSN
+1620 

>member
-1 MKKILF
+1 
-7 ILITLLLCN
+7 
-16 LSFDMIA
+16 
-23 NTSQERIDHEISVN
+23 
-37 AVIYGDFFISYD
+37 
-49 DECIFRDEIFSIT
+49 
-62 INETTPGDT
+62 
-71 YILQKNYKTVATKT
+71 
-85 ATSDKLVFTGAF
+85 
-97 GVGSFGVRDD
+97 
-107 KGRVASVS
+107 
-115 VMIREYWPLNQQFKY
+115 
-130 VTQSPAGS
+130 
-138 VDKNGGVVLL
+138 
-148 ALETAEEHS
+148 
-157 TYEMQRLFDR
+157 
-167 YNAGDYPGWDSSAMY
+167 MY

-384 SWTPNFAQNEIVAD
+384 LWTPNFAQNEIVAD

-461 GKSIEFSN
+461 GQSIEFSN

-754 DGHGNMIERKLPG
+754 DGRGNMIERKLPG

-874 FVETTWTAPVD
+874 FVETAWTAPVD

-989 LIREVRA
+989 LIREVRT

-1157 ASSPVTSSW
+1157 ASPPATSSW

-1225 IEKVMHGDTIVAKY
+1225 IEKVMRGDTIVAKY

-1245 TKLSA
+1245 TKFSA

-1261 GSLVYSKQGAA
+1261 GSLIYTKHGSA

-1305 RAVVNDDGEV
+1305 RAVVNGDGEV

-1352 YLDYGARQYDSDGAV
+1352 YLDYGARQYDSDGGI
-1367 WLGTDRL
+1367 WLGKDPL
-1374 SELYYHIGSYA
+1374 SEKYYPISPYMFCLG
-1385 YCANN
+1385 N
-1390 PINAID
+1390 PIRHVDLTGMEPQEKNQLTVW
-1396 ADGRLIIFV
+1396 GLIIEKINNTFSINLDGSSSAAMEQSKQQLEQNIKDIEQTTDVVNVIAEGASVLNPISSIIKTTLKVASGQKVNTGDIIFSTAEVLPLAGIVEDVSKVSKMAKVAEKVLDASDVSRIENAATRIGRPINVV
-1405 GGFEPN
+1405 GSRASGTAGAYSDWDYIIEGVN
-1411 RSVTSAIIGTMML
+1411 RKTWNKIK
-1424 SNSLPSQMKA
+1424 NSLPGAK
-1434 AMMASAAPNRDFSKK
+1434 
-1449 DYYDWGSV
+1449 SV
-1457 NELYIDT
+1457 LDNT
-1464 YNDQN
+1464 
-1469 ALYTQGRT
+1469 
-1477 TLPGSSASKRY
+1477 PG
-1488 NMGLEAGRNLVQQIL
+1488 NI
-1503 AGEVELTDDE
+1503 
-1513 TIKLVGHSQGA
+1513 
-1524 AYAAGIAQALIDAGY
+1524 
-1539 QDRIGFVDYIAAHQP
+1539 DRIKAPLDPTKPH
-1554 SGFSHPQGVLGR
+1554 
-1566 QFGSTRDILS
+1566 
-1576 RRGKKKIN
+1576 
-1584 NIKDENYHTDGFGSP
+1584 
-1599 FGHSITGTEL
+1599 ITI
-1609 YDFLQKCITAG
+1609 YPK
-1620 VPITSN
+1620 

>member
-461 GKSIEFSN
+461 GQSIEFSN

-582 NAEQEQRRYYSQRTD
+582 NAEQEQRRYYSQRAD

-754 DGHGNMIERKLPG
+754 DGQGNMIERKLPG

-825 ETLVDNLLPVL
+825 GTLVDNLLPVL
-836 GGTTDMDIPYD
+836 GGTMDMDIPYD

-874 FVETTWTAPVD
+874 FVETAWTAPVD

-1025 NTTMAYNLQGWQ
+1025 NMTMAYNLQGWQ

-1187 VIPRDTIYSGVGYVY
+1187 VIPRDTIYSVVGYVY

-1305 RAVVNDDGEV
+1305 RAVVNDEGEV

-1367 WLGTDRL
+1367 WLGKDPL
-1374 SELYYHIGSYA
+1374 SEKYYPISPYVF
-1385 YCANN
+1385 CVNN
-1390 PINAID
+1390 PIKYMD
-1396 ADGRLIIFV
+1396 VDGKSPYYNRQGELV
-1405 GGFEPN
+1405 KVDEGGFTGDIYISETNGNMTPLKEASGLTLEAQSN
-1411 RSVTSAIIGTMML
+1411 ILTDVML
-1424 SNSLPSQMKA
+1424 NMEGV
-1434 AMMASAAPNRDFSKK
+1434 DFSDLHNGKVSITTNRAINGK
-1449 DYYDWGSV
+1449 RV
-1457 NELYIDT
+1457 T
-1464 YNDQN
+1464 YNDPAEFTSRHSTSRNENGEIIITTKENSYKSDLYNVEAIQSYLGVHEYVGHGQKGYSDDKKTHWKAYDDQLKHPTYSKMPKDLQQEVLSRHKEYLQKEN
-1469 ALYTQGRT
+1469 PALY
-1477 TLPGSSASKRY
+1477 K
-1488 NMGLEAGRNLVQQIL
+1488 
-1503 AGEVELTDDE
+1503 
-1513 TIKLVGHSQGA
+1513 KL
-1524 AYAAGIAQALIDAGY
+1524 YE
-1539 QDRIGFVDYIAAHQP
+1539 
-1554 SGFSHPQGVLGR
+1554 
-1566 QFGSTRDILS
+1566 
-1576 RRGKKKIN
+1576 KN
-1584 NIKDENYHTDGFGSP
+1584 
-1599 FGHSITGTEL
+1599 
-1609 YDFLQKCITAG
+1609 
-1620 VPITSN
+1620 

>member
-1 MKKILF
+1 
-7 ILITLLLCN
+7 
-16 LSFDMIA
+16 
-23 NTSQERIDHEISVN
+23 
-37 AVIYGDFFISYD
+37 
-49 DECIFRDEIFSIT
+49 
-62 INETTPGDT
+62 
-71 YILQKNYKTVATKT
+71 
-85 ATSDKLVFTGAF
+85 
-97 GVGSFGVRDD
+97 
-107 KGRVASVS
+107 
-115 VMIREYWPLNQQFKY
+115 
-130 VTQSPAGS
+130 
-138 VDKNGGVVLL
+138 
-148 ALETAEEHS
+148 
-157 TYEMQRLFDR
+157 
-167 YNAGDYPGWDSSAMY
+167 MY

-461 GKSIEFSN
+461 GQSIEFSN

-582 NAEQEQRRYYSQRTD
+582 NAEQEQRRYYSQRAD

-754 DGHGNMIERKLPG
+754 DGQGNMIERKLPG

-825 ETLVDNLLPVL
+825 GTLVDNLLPVL
-836 GGTTDMDIPYD
+836 GGTMDMDIPYD

-874 FVETTWTAPVD
+874 FVETAWTAPVD

-1025 NTTMAYNLQGWQ
+1025 NMTMAYNLQGWQ

-1217 LRYNDLNL
+1217 LHYNDLNL

-1305 RAVVNDDGEV
+1305 RAVVNDEGEV

-1367 WLGTDRL
+1367 WLGKDPL
-1374 SELYYHIGSYA
+1374 SEKYYPISPYVF
-1385 YCANN
+1385 CVNN
-1390 PINAID
+1390 PIKYMD
-1396 ADGRLIIFV
+1396 VDGKSPYYNRQGELV
-1405 GGFEPN
+1405 KVDEGGFTGDIYISETNGNMTPLKEASGLTLEAQSN
-1411 RSVTSAIIGTMML
+1411 ILTDVML
-1424 SNSLPSQMKA
+1424 NMEGV
-1434 AMMASAAPNRDFSKK
+1434 DFSDLHNGKVSITTNRAINGK
-1449 DYYDWGSV
+1449 RV
-1457 NELYIDT
+1457 T
-1464 YNDQN
+1464 YNDPAEFTSRHSTSRNENGEIIITTKENSYKSDLYNVEAIQSYLGVHEYVGHGQKGYSDDKKTHWKAYDDQLKHPTYSKMPKDLQQEVLSRHKEYLQKEN
-1469 ALYTQGRT
+1469 PALY
-1477 TLPGSSASKRY
+1477 K
-1488 NMGLEAGRNLVQQIL
+1488 
-1503 AGEVELTDDE
+1503 
-1513 TIKLVGHSQGA
+1513 KL
-1524 AYAAGIAQALIDAGY
+1524 YE
-1539 QDRIGFVDYIAAHQP
+1539 
-1554 SGFSHPQGVLGR
+1554 
-1566 QFGSTRDILS
+1566 
-1576 RRGKKKIN
+1576 KN
-1584 NIKDENYHTDGFGSP
+1584 
-1599 FGHSITGTEL
+1599 
-1609 YDFLQKCITAG
+1609 
-1620 VPITSN
+1620 

>member
-1 MKKILF
+1 M
-7 ILITLLLCN
+7 
-16 LSFDMIA
+16 
-23 NTSQERIDHEISVN
+23 
-37 AVIYGDFFISYD
+37 
-49 DECIFRDEIFSIT
+49 
-62 INETTPGDT
+62 
-71 YILQKNYKTVATKT
+71 
-85 ATSDKLVFTGAF
+85 
-97 GVGSFGVRDD
+97 
-107 KGRVASVS
+107 
-115 VMIREYWPLNQQFKY
+115 
-130 VTQSPAGS
+130 
-138 VDKNGGVVLL
+138 
-148 ALETAEEHS
+148 
-157 TYEMQRLFDR
+157 
-167 YNAGDYPGWDSSAMY
+167 
-182 IELAR
+182 
-187 GFPIKS
+187 
-193 GYLYYVN
+193 
-200 VYCAPNVG
+200 
-208 PYSFS
+208 
-213 NNTGLQDSKG
+213 
-223 SYHILQ
+223 
-229 DSYGELTNWKAEIQE
+229 
-244 DDPPYKIR
+244 
-252 LTHVQPLV
+252 
-260 TYHLYEN
+260 
-267 NKLVSTVQPKADTTV
+267 
-282 VFENIDPGLYS
+282 
-293 IQATYKNA
+293 
-301 TKLDPE
+301 
-307 LLKVRLDEYIQQE
+307 
-320 PLITVKEKS
+320 
-329 FLLDKNGGVRSLM
+329 
-342 CNKDILVD
+342 
-350 SQSINRAIEKF
+350 
-361 NQENKFLKMTLMD
+361 
-374 ITDKTCTIQL
+374 
-384 SWTPNFAQNEIVAD
+384 
-398 SKFIFNGS
+398 
-406 SHIQFILSGGGEI
+406 
-419 VAYDVTSGTTPI
+419 
-431 PYIRLSGSQ
+431 
-440 IGIEYEMIDRGVPSG
+440 
-455 LKISGT
+455 
-461 GKSIEFSN
+461 
-469 ISDNGVYT
+469 
-477 IRGTEP
+477 
-483 ITKTI
+483 
-488 KDMNGVAIFR
+488 
-498 EHPEDLLTSSTNAIS
+498 
-513 TKTYYDG
+513 
-520 THSYADI
+520 
-527 TYYDGFGAPYQ
+527 
-538 TVLNRAAPDGRNLV
+538 
-552 APILYDDM
+552 
-560 YRDNATVLLPF
+560 
-571 PVDMYTGERVL
+571 
-582 NAEQEQRRYYSQRTD
+582 
-597 GVRDNSAYSTNVFDK
+597 
-612 SGLDRIRYSYR
+612 
-623 PGDIYRQENKFAEYL
+623 
-638 YETNDTADKVLDF
+638 
-651 KYNYEDGSI
+651 
-660 TVAGYA
+660 
-666 KAGLYTKNT
+666 
-675 VIDEDGNTSARF
+675 
-687 ADANGNTVL
+687 
-696 DRRYF
+696 
-701 SQSYFTDTY
+701 
-710 YVYDPCFNRLV
+710 
-721 WVIPPEGSARIISG
+721 
-735 FVLKWDDDTAN
+735 
-746 QYCYRYLY
+746 
-754 DGHGNMIERKLPG
+754 
-767 CEKESFVYDKGDRLV
+767 
-782 FSRDG
+782 
-787 NLQARKQWL
+787 
-796 YHVYD
+796 
-801 NHGNLLRQN
+801 
-810 LLDYDIS
+810 
-817 REQLQSRY
+817 
-825 ETLVDNLLPVL
+825 
-836 GGTTDMDIPYD
+836 
-847 SDGGATLSRKLAH
+847 
-860 YVFGNVEYSETATG
+860 
-874 FVETTWTAPVD
+874 
-885 MAYRGVGFPGTP
+885 
-897 LQDPKGLKTYEKL
+897 KTYEKL

-1157 ASSPVTSSW
+1157 ASSPATSSW

-1245 TKLSA
+1245 TKFSA
-1250 TDSAGNGLYYS
+1250 TDSSGNGLYYS
-1261 GSLVYSKQGAA
+1261 GSLIYTKHGAA

-1305 RAVVNDDGEV
+1305 RAVVNGDGEV

-1335 NRYRYNGK
+1335 NRYRYNGN

-1367 WLGTDRL
+1367 WLGTDQL

-1477 TLPGSSASKRY
+1477 TLPGGSASKRY
-1488 NMGLEAGRNLVQQIL
+1488 NMGLEAGRKLVQQIL

-1566 QFGSTRDILS
+1566 QFGSTRDFLS
-1576 RRGKKKIN
+1576 SKGKKKIN
-1584 NIKDENYHTDGFGSP
+1584 NP
-1599 FGHSITGTEL
+1599 LVEL
-1609 YDFLQKCITAG
+1609 K
-1620 VPITSN
+1620 

>member
-1 MKKILF
+1 MKRIIFLLAAVF
-7 ILITLLLCN
+7 GCLQSSYGVVSDLPDREGPVDFATDITDRADVQPTPRVVTCSTQKVLL
-16 LSFDMIA
+16 
-23 NTSQERIDHEISVN
+23 
-37 AVIYGDFFISYD
+37 
-49 DECIFRDEIFSIT
+49 DEAFSIT
-62 INETTPGDT
+62 VHDAWPGVT
-71 YILQKNYKTVATKT
+71 YSLYKSGEMIQSAEGTGR
-85 ATSDKLVFTGAF
+85 DLVFTGAF
-97 GVGSFGVRDD
+97 GPGEFSVRDSQGQEM
-107 KGRVASVS
+107 KNKVTSPH
-115 VMIREYWPLNQQFKY
+115 YWPLTYAFDRPSLAY
-130 VTQSPAGS
+130 SPPHFRE
-138 VDKNGGVVLL
+138 NGGLHQFTL
-148 ALETAEEHS
+148 AAMPYLDPAE
-157 TYEMQRLFDR
+157 MDMLFAR
-167 YNAGDYPGWDSSAMY
+167 YNAGDYPKWDNQVMR
-182 IELAR
+182 IEVAEKEKY
-187 GFPIKS
+187 FS
-193 GYLYYVN
+193 GEYFVYWIYHIN
-200 VYCAPNVG
+200 VYCAPNVTSDNVIINDAG
-208 PYSFS
+208 FKVYNLS
-213 NNTGLQDSKG
+213 
-223 SYHILQ
+223 
-229 DSYGELTNWKAEIQE
+229 SYGTFGQLGTGGQLTDWNVRVVRDTALGVGLCLTN
-244 DDPPYKIR
+244 
-252 LTHVQPLV
+252 TQPLV
-260 TYHLYEN
+260 TYELYN
-267 NKLVSTVQPKADTTV
+267 NGIFATSKQQDSMRDLYFYDL
-282 VFENIDPGLYS
+282 DPGVY
-293 IQATYKNA
+293 
-301 TKLDPE
+301 
-307 LLKVRLDEYIQQE
+307 
-320 PLITVKEKS
+320 TVKAVYKTVSMEHQGEYEIQYDVDIK
-329 FLLDKNGGVRSLM
+329 KKP
-342 CNKDILVD
+342 CILVD
-350 SQSINRAIEKF
+350 EATPIVLGADGGTRILSCTRKPFVEIAKIEQNISEFNAQSGNVKMRLLDSSTDHCNIE
-361 NQENKFLKMTLMD
+361 LTWM
-374 ITDKTCTIQL
+374 
-384 SWTPNFAQNEIVAD
+384 PNYSVNELTVD
-398 SKFIFNGS
+398 SRFIFNGTTLVR
-406 SHIQFILSGGGEI
+406 FIVPSKSTVTI
-419 VAYDVTSGTTPI
+419 YDMEYGLQPN
-431 PYIRLSGSQ
+431 PYIKVLGSQ
-440 IGIEYEMIDRGVPSG
+440 SGFTYETRRQFYGNGP
-455 LKISGT
+455 KITGT
-461 GKSIEFSN
+461 GSSILFEN
-469 ISDNGVYT
+469 LPEGIYT
-477 IRGTEP
+477 VWATDPATGCTR
-483 ITKTI
+483 K
-488 KDMNGVAIFR
+488 MNGTAILDPNPDELF
-498 EHPEDLLTSSTNAIS
+498 SSRASLIS

-754 DGHGNMIERKLPG
+754 DGRGNMIERKLPG

-874 FVETTWTAPVD
+874 FVETAWTAPVD

-1093 SHSRLTD
+1093 SHSRLMD

-1157 ASSPVTSSW
+1157 ASPPATSSW

-1217 LRYNDLNL
+1217 LRYNQLNL
-1225 IEKVMHGDTIVAKY
+1225 IEKVMRGDTIVAKY

-1261 GSLVYSKQGAA
+1261 GSLIYTKHGAA

-1305 RAVVNDDGEV
+1305 RAVVNDEGEV

-1352 YLDYGARQYDSDGAV
+1352 YLDYGARQYDSDGGI
-1367 WLGTDRL
+1367 WLGKDPL
-1374 SELYYHIGSYA
+1374 SEKYYPISPYMFCLG
-1385 YCANN
+1385 N
-1390 PINAID
+1390 PIRHVDLTGMEPQEKNQLTVW
-1396 ADGRLIIFV
+1396 GLIIEKINNTFSINLDGSSSAAMEQSKQQLEQNIKDIEQTTDVVNVIAEGASVLNPISSIIKTTLKVASGQKVNTGDIIFSTAEVLPLAGIVEDVSKVSKMAKVAEKVLDASDVSRIENAATRIGRPINVV
-1405 GGFEPN
+1405 GSRASGTAGAYSDWDYIIEGVN
-1411 RSVTSAIIGTMML
+1411 RKTWNKIK
-1424 SNSLPSQMKA
+1424 NSLPGAK
-1434 AMMASAAPNRDFSKK
+1434 
-1449 DYYDWGSV
+1449 SV
-1457 NELYIDT
+1457 LDNT
-1464 YNDQN
+1464 
-1469 ALYTQGRT
+1469 
-1477 TLPGSSASKRY
+1477 PG
-1488 NMGLEAGRNLVQQIL
+1488 NI
-1503 AGEVELTDDE
+1503 
-1513 TIKLVGHSQGA
+1513 
-1524 AYAAGIAQALIDAGY
+1524 
-1539 QDRIGFVDYIAAHQP
+1539 DRIKAPLNPTKPH
-1554 SGFSHPQGVLGR
+1554 
-1566 QFGSTRDILS
+1566 
-1576 RRGKKKIN
+1576 
-1584 NIKDENYHTDGFGSP
+1584 
-1599 FGHSITGTEL
+1599 ITI
-1609 YDFLQKCITAG
+1609 YPK
-1620 VPITSN
+1620 

>member
-1 MKKILF
+1 
-7 ILITLLLCN
+7 
-16 LSFDMIA
+16 
-23 NTSQERIDHEISVN
+23 
-37 AVIYGDFFISYD
+37 
-49 DECIFRDEIFSIT
+49 
-62 INETTPGDT
+62 
-71 YILQKNYKTVATKT
+71 
-85 ATSDKLVFTGAF
+85 
-97 GVGSFGVRDD
+97 
-107 KGRVASVS
+107 
-115 VMIREYWPLNQQFKY
+115 
-130 VTQSPAGS
+130 
-138 VDKNGGVVLL
+138 
-148 ALETAEEHS
+148 
-157 TYEMQRLFDR
+157 
-167 YNAGDYPGWDSSAMY
+167 
-182 IELAR
+182 
-187 GFPIKS
+187 
-193 GYLYYVN
+193 
-200 VYCAPNVG
+200 
-208 PYSFS
+208 
-213 NNTGLQDSKG
+213 
-223 SYHILQ
+223 
-229 DSYGELTNWKAEIQE
+229 
-244 DDPPYKIR
+244 
-252 LTHVQPLV
+252 
-260 TYHLYEN
+260 
-267 NKLVSTVQPKADTTV
+267 
-282 VFENIDPGLYS
+282 
-293 IQATYKNA
+293 
-301 TKLDPE
+301 
-307 LLKVRLDEYIQQE
+307 
-320 PLITVKEKS
+320 
-329 FLLDKNGGVRSLM
+329 
-342 CNKDILVD
+342 
-350 SQSINRAIEKF
+350 
-361 NQENKFLKMTLMD
+361 
-374 ITDKTCTIQL
+374 
-384 SWTPNFAQNEIVAD
+384 
-398 SKFIFNGS
+398 
-406 SHIQFILSGGGEI
+406 
-419 VAYDVTSGTTPI
+419 
-431 PYIRLSGSQ
+431 
-440 IGIEYEMIDRGVPSG
+440 
-455 LKISGT
+455 
-461 GKSIEFSN
+461 
-469 ISDNGVYT
+469 
-477 IRGTEP
+477 
-483 ITKTI
+483 
-488 KDMNGVAIFR
+488 MNGVAIFR

-571 PVDMYTGERVL
+571 PVDMYTGECVL

-597 GVRDNSAYSTNVFDK
+597 GGRDNSAYSTNVFDK

-1100 TDQYI
+1100 TKQYI
-1105 NGEFDNQFVEDYMSY
+1105 NGMPDNQFIETGFSY
-1120 DYNGNIKFLKRYE
+1120 DLNSNIKALKRYDK
-1133 HGILK
+1133 GILK
-1138 NYYVYRYNGN
+1138 DSYNYNYLGN
-1148 QLTALDDLS
+1148 QLLAIYVRPVSSRNAVPQSVDFAAAVPVDSAGLVIRDPLDPGVIIP
-1157 ASSPVTSSW
+1157 PVDPNNPFDPTDPTDPTGP
-1166 ITPASSAALGDPDP
+1166 IKPVNPGDPDDPGPGITVPPGLVVDP
-1180 TPDPAVP
+1180 TDPGKYDPTIPVFPATPDENEGDIPDPIPDPAVP

-1202 DSAGNVLYDSHTGLN
+1202 DSAGNVLYDSHAGLN

-1225 IEKVMHGDTIVAKY
+1225 IEKVMRGDTIVAKY

-1261 GSLVYSKQGAA
+1261 GSLIYTKHGAA

-1305 RAVVNDDGEV
+1305 RAVVNDEGEV

-1343 EAQAFLNNP
+1343 EAQAFLKNP
-1352 YLDYGARQYDSDGAV
+1352 YLDYGARQYDSDGGI
-1367 WLGTDRL
+1367 WLGKDPL
-1374 SELYYHIGSYA
+1374 SEKYYPISPYMFCLG
-1385 YCANN
+1385 N
-1390 PINAID
+1390 PIRHVDLTGMEPQEKNQLTVW
-1396 ADGRLIIFV
+1396 GLIIEKINNTFSINLDGSSSAAMEQSKQQLEQNIKDIEQTTDVVNVIAEGASVLNPISSIIKTTLKVASGQKVNTGDIIFSTAEVLPLAGIVEDVSKVSKMAKVAEKVLDASDVSRIENAATRIGRPINVV
-1405 GGFEPN
+1405 GSRASGTAGAYSDWDYIIEGVN
-1411 RSVTSAIIGTMML
+1411 RKTWNKIK
-1424 SNSLPSQMKA
+1424 NSLPGAK
-1434 AMMASAAPNRDFSKK
+1434 
-1449 DYYDWGSV
+1449 SV
-1457 NELYIDT
+1457 LDNT
-1464 YNDQN
+1464 
-1469 ALYTQGRT
+1469 
-1477 TLPGSSASKRY
+1477 PG
-1488 NMGLEAGRNLVQQIL
+1488 NI
-1503 AGEVELTDDE
+1503 
-1513 TIKLVGHSQGA
+1513 
-1524 AYAAGIAQALIDAGY
+1524 
-1539 QDRIGFVDYIAAHQP
+1539 DRIKAPLDPTKPH
-1554 SGFSHPQGVLGR
+1554 
-1566 QFGSTRDILS
+1566 
-1576 RRGKKKIN
+1576 
-1584 NIKDENYHTDGFGSP
+1584 
-1599 FGHSITGTEL
+1599 ITI
-1609 YDFLQKCITAG
+1609 YPK
-1620 VPITSN
+1620 

>member
-1 MKKILF
+1 
-7 ILITLLLCN
+7 
-16 LSFDMIA
+16 
-23 NTSQERIDHEISVN
+23 
-37 AVIYGDFFISYD
+37 
-49 DECIFRDEIFSIT
+49 
-62 INETTPGDT
+62 
-71 YILQKNYKTVATKT
+71 
-85 ATSDKLVFTGAF
+85 
-97 GVGSFGVRDD
+97 
-107 KGRVASVS
+107 
-115 VMIREYWPLNQQFKY
+115 
-130 VTQSPAGS
+130 
-138 VDKNGGVVLL
+138 
-148 ALETAEEHS
+148 
-157 TYEMQRLFDR
+157 
-167 YNAGDYPGWDSSAMY
+167 
-182 IELAR
+182 
-187 GFPIKS
+187 
-193 GYLYYVN
+193 
-200 VYCAPNVG
+200 
-208 PYSFS
+208 
-213 NNTGLQDSKG
+213 
-223 SYHILQ
+223 
-229 DSYGELTNWKAEIQE
+229 
-244 DDPPYKIR
+244 
-252 LTHVQPLV
+252 
-260 TYHLYEN
+260 
-267 NKLVSTVQPKADTTV
+267 
-282 VFENIDPGLYS
+282 
-293 IQATYKNA
+293 
-301 TKLDPE
+301 
-307 LLKVRLDEYIQQE
+307 
-320 PLITVKEKS
+320 
-329 FLLDKNGGVRSLM
+329 
-342 CNKDILVD
+342 
-350 SQSINRAIEKF
+350 
-361 NQENKFLKMTLMD
+361 
-374 ITDKTCTIQL
+374 
-384 SWTPNFAQNEIVAD
+384 
-398 SKFIFNGS
+398 
-406 SHIQFILSGGGEI
+406 
-419 VAYDVTSGTTPI
+419 
-431 PYIRLSGSQ
+431 
-440 IGIEYEMIDRGVPSG
+440 
-455 LKISGT
+455 
-461 GKSIEFSN
+461 
-469 ISDNGVYT
+469 
-477 IRGTEP
+477 
-483 ITKTI
+483 
-488 KDMNGVAIFR
+488 MNGVAIFR

-754 DGHGNMIERKLPG
+754 DGRGNMIERKLPG

-874 FVETTWTAPVD
+874 FVETAWTAPVD

-989 LIREVRA
+989 LIREVRT

-1157 ASSPVTSSW
+1157 ASPPATSSW

-1225 IEKVMHGDTIVAKY
+1225 IEKVMRGDTIVAKY

-1245 TKLSA
+1245 AKFSA

-1261 GSLVYSKQGAA
+1261 GSLIYTKHGAA

-1305 RAVVNDDGEV
+1305 RAVVNGEGEV

-1352 YLDYGARQYDSDGAV
+1352 YLDYGARQYDSDGGI
-1367 WLGTDRL
+1367 WLGKDPL
-1374 SELYYHIGSYA
+1374 SEKYYPISPYMFCLG
-1385 YCANN
+1385 N
-1390 PINAID
+1390 PIRHVDLTGMEPQEKNQLTVW
-1396 ADGRLIIFV
+1396 GLIIEKINNTFSINLDGSSSAAMEQSKQQLEQNIKDIEQTTDVVNVIAEGASVLNPISSIIKTTLKVASGQKVNTGDIIFSTAEVLPLAGIVEDVSKVSKMAKVAEKVLDASDVSRIENAATRIGRPINVV
-1405 GGFEPN
+1405 GSRASGTAGAYSDWDYIIEGVN
-1411 RSVTSAIIGTMML
+1411 RKTWNKIK
-1424 SNSLPSQMKA
+1424 NSLPGAK
-1434 AMMASAAPNRDFSKK
+1434 
-1449 DYYDWGSV
+1449 SV
-1457 NELYIDT
+1457 LDNT
-1464 YNDQN
+1464 
-1469 ALYTQGRT
+1469 
-1477 TLPGSSASKRY
+1477 PG
-1488 NMGLEAGRNLVQQIL
+1488 NI
-1503 AGEVELTDDE
+1503 
-1513 TIKLVGHSQGA
+1513 
-1524 AYAAGIAQALIDAGY
+1524 
-1539 QDRIGFVDYIAAHQP
+1539 DRIKAPLDPTKPH
-1554 SGFSHPQGVLGR
+1554 
-1566 QFGSTRDILS
+1566 
-1576 RRGKKKIN
+1576 
-1584 NIKDENYHTDGFGSP
+1584 
-1599 FGHSITGTEL
+1599 ITI
-1609 YDFLQKCITAG
+1609 YPK
-1620 VPITSN
+1620 

>member
-1 MKKILF
+1 MKRIIFLLAAVF
-7 ILITLLLCN
+7 GCLQSSYGVVSDLPDREGPVDFATDITDRADVQPTPRVVTCSTQKVLL
-16 LSFDMIA
+16 
-23 NTSQERIDHEISVN
+23 
-37 AVIYGDFFISYD
+37 
-49 DECIFRDEIFSIT
+49 DEAFSIT
-62 INETTPGDT
+62 VHDAWPGVT
-71 YILQKNYKTVATKT
+71 YSLYKSGEMIQSAEGTGR
-85 ATSDKLVFTGAF
+85 DLVFTGAF
-97 GVGSFGVRDD
+97 GPGEFSVRDSQGQEM
-107 KGRVASVS
+107 KNKVTSPH
-115 VMIREYWPLNQQFKY
+115 YWPLTYDFDRPSLAYSPPQFR
-130 VTQSPAGS
+130 
-138 VDKNGGVVLL
+138 DKNGGVHQFTL
-148 ALETAEEHS
+148 AAMPYLDPAE
-157 TYEMQRLFDR
+157 MDMLFAR
-167 YNAGDYPGWDSSAMY
+167 YNAGDYPKWDNQVMR
-182 IELAR
+182 IEVAEKEKY
-187 GFPIKS
+187 FS
-193 GYLYYVN
+193 GEYFVYWIYHIN
-200 VYCAPNVG
+200 VYCAPNITSG
-208 PYSFS
+208 R
-213 NNTGLQDSKG
+213 
-223 SYHILQ
+223 ILNEAGFTVYNSS
-229 DSYGELTNWKAEIQE
+229 SYGTFGIYDTGGLLTDWNVRVVRDTALGVGLCLTN
-244 DDPPYKIR
+244 
-252 LTHVQPLV
+252 TQPLV
-260 TYHLYEN
+260 TYELYN
-267 NKLVSTVQPKADTTV
+267 NGIFATSKQQDSMRDLYFYDL
-282 VFENIDPGLYS
+282 DPGVY
-293 IQATYKNA
+293 
-301 TKLDPE
+301 
-307 LLKVRLDEYIQQE
+307 
-320 PLITVKEKS
+320 TVKAVYKTVSMEHQGEYEIQYDVDIK
-329 FLLDKNGGVRSLM
+329 KKP
-342 CNKDILVD
+342 CILVD
-350 SQSINRAIEKF
+350 EATPIVLGADGGTRILSCTRKPFVEIAKIEQNISEFNAQSGNVKMRLLDSSTDHCNIE
-361 NQENKFLKMTLMD
+361 LTWM
-374 ITDKTCTIQL
+374 
-384 SWTPNFAQNEIVAD
+384 PNYSVNELTVD
-398 SKFIFNGS
+398 SRFIFNGTTLVR
-406 SHIQFILSGGGEI
+406 FIVPSKSTVTI
-419 VAYDVTSGTTPI
+419 YDMEYGLQPN
-431 PYIRLSGSQ
+431 PYIKVLGSQ
-440 IGIEYEMIDRGVPSG
+440 SGFTYETRRQFYGNGP
-455 LKISGT
+455 KITGT
-461 GKSIEFSN
+461 GSSILFEN
-469 ISDNGVYT
+469 LPEGIYT
-477 IRGTEP
+477 VWATDPATGCTR
-483 ITKTI
+483 K
-488 KDMNGVAIFR
+488 MNGTAILDPNPDELF
-498 EHPEDLLTSSTNAIS
+498 SSRASLIS

-754 DGHGNMIERKLPG
+754 DGRGNMIERKLPG

-874 FVETTWTAPVD
+874 FVETAWTAPVD

-1187 VIPRDTIYSGVGYVY
+1187 IIPRDTIYNGVGYVY
-1202 DSAGNVLYDSHTGLN
+1202 DSAGNVLYDSHAGLN

-1225 IEKVMHGDTIVAKY
+1225 IEKVMRGDTIVAKY

-1261 GSLVYSKQGAA
+1261 GSLVYSKQSAA

-1305 RAVVNDDGEV
+1305 RAVVNDEGEV

-1367 WLGTDRL
+1367 WLGKDPL
-1374 SELYYHIGSYA
+1374 SEKYYPISPYVF
-1385 YCANN
+1385 CVNN
-1390 PINAID
+1390 PIKYMD
-1396 ADGRLIIFV
+1396 VDGKSPYYNRQGELV
-1405 GGFEPN
+1405 KVDEGGFTGDIYISETNGNMTPLKEASGLTLEAQSN
-1411 RSVTSAIIGTMML
+1411 ILTDAML
-1424 SNSLPSQMKA
+1424 NMEGV
-1434 AMMASAAPNRDFSKK
+1434 DFSDLHNGKVSITTNRAINGK
-1449 DYYDWGSV
+1449 RV
-1457 NELYIDT
+1457 T
-1464 YNDQN
+1464 YNDPAEFTSRHSTSRNENGEIIITTKENSYKSDLYNVEAIQSYLGVHEYVGHGQKGYSDDKKTHWKAYDDQLKHPTYSKMPKDLQQEVLSRHKEYLQKEN
-1469 ALYTQGRT
+1469 PALY
-1477 TLPGSSASKRY
+1477 K
-1488 NMGLEAGRNLVQQIL
+1488 
-1503 AGEVELTDDE
+1503 
-1513 TIKLVGHSQGA
+1513 KL
-1524 AYAAGIAQALIDAGY
+1524 YE
-1539 QDRIGFVDYIAAHQP
+1539 
-1554 SGFSHPQGVLGR
+1554 
-1566 QFGSTRDILS
+1566 
-1576 RRGKKKIN
+1576 KN
-1584 NIKDENYHTDGFGSP
+1584 
-1599 FGHSITGTEL
+1599 
-1609 YDFLQKCITAG
+1609 
-1620 VPITSN
+1620 

>member
-1 MKKILF
+1 M
-7 ILITLLLCN
+7 
-16 LSFDMIA
+16 
-23 NTSQERIDHEISVN
+23 
-37 AVIYGDFFISYD
+37 
-49 DECIFRDEIFSIT
+49 
-62 INETTPGDT
+62 
-71 YILQKNYKTVATKT
+71 
-85 ATSDKLVFTGAF
+85 
-97 GVGSFGVRDD
+97 
-107 KGRVASVS
+107 
-115 VMIREYWPLNQQFKY
+115 
-130 VTQSPAGS
+130 
-138 VDKNGGVVLL
+138 
-148 ALETAEEHS
+148 
-157 TYEMQRLFDR
+157 
-167 YNAGDYPGWDSSAMY
+167 
-182 IELAR
+182 
-187 GFPIKS
+187 
-193 GYLYYVN
+193 
-200 VYCAPNVG
+200 
-208 PYSFS
+208 
-213 NNTGLQDSKG
+213 
-223 SYHILQ
+223 
-229 DSYGELTNWKAEIQE
+229 
-244 DDPPYKIR
+244 
-252 LTHVQPLV
+252 
-260 TYHLYEN
+260 
-267 NKLVSTVQPKADTTV
+267 
-282 VFENIDPGLYS
+282 
-293 IQATYKNA
+293 
-301 TKLDPE
+301 
-307 LLKVRLDEYIQQE
+307 
-320 PLITVKEKS
+320 
-329 FLLDKNGGVRSLM
+329 
-342 CNKDILVD
+342 
-350 SQSINRAIEKF
+350 
-361 NQENKFLKMTLMD
+361 
-374 ITDKTCTIQL
+374 
-384 SWTPNFAQNEIVAD
+384 
-398 SKFIFNGS
+398 
-406 SHIQFILSGGGEI
+406 
-419 VAYDVTSGTTPI
+419 
-431 PYIRLSGSQ
+431 
-440 IGIEYEMIDRGVPSG
+440 
-455 LKISGT
+455 
-461 GKSIEFSN
+461 
-469 ISDNGVYT
+469 
-477 IRGTEP
+477 
-483 ITKTI
+483 
-488 KDMNGVAIFR
+488 
-498 EHPEDLLTSSTNAIS
+498 
-513 TKTYYDG
+513 
-520 THSYADI
+520 
-527 TYYDGFGAPYQ
+527 
-538 TVLNRAAPDGRNLV
+538 
-552 APILYDDM
+552 
-560 YRDNATVLLPF
+560 
-571 PVDMYTGERVL
+571 
-582 NAEQEQRRYYSQRTD
+582 
-597 GVRDNSAYSTNVFDK
+597 
-612 SGLDRIRYSYR
+612 
-623 PGDIYRQENKFAEYL
+623 
-638 YETNDTADKVLDF
+638 
-651 KYNYEDGSI
+651 
-660 TVAGYA
+660 
-666 KAGLYTKNT
+666 
-675 VIDEDGNTSARF
+675 
-687 ADANGNTVL
+687 
-696 DRRYF
+696 
-701 SQSYFTDTY
+701 
-710 YVYDPCFNRLV
+710 
-721 WVIPPEGSARIISG
+721 
-735 FVLKWDDDTAN
+735 
-746 QYCYRYLY
+746 
-754 DGHGNMIERKLPG
+754 
-767 CEKESFVYDKGDRLV
+767 
-782 FSRDG
+782 
-787 NLQARKQWL
+787 
-796 YHVYD
+796 
-801 NHGNLLRQN
+801 
-810 LLDYDIS
+810 
-817 REQLQSRY
+817 
-825 ETLVDNLLPVL
+825 
-836 GGTTDMDIPYD
+836 
-847 SDGGATLSRKLAH
+847 
-860 YVFGNVEYSETATG
+860 
-874 FVETTWTAPVD
+874 
-885 MAYRGVGFPGTP
+885 
-897 LQDPKGLKTYEKL
+897 
-910 AVLGDDAGEP
+910 LGDDAGEP

-1157 ASSPVTSSW
+1157 ASSPATSSW

-1245 TKLSA
+1245 TKFSA
-1250 TDSAGNGLYYS
+1250 TDSSGNGLYYS
-1261 GSLVYSKQGAA
+1261 GSLIYTKHGAA

-1305 RAVVNDDGEV
+1305 RAVVNGDGEV

-1335 NRYRYNGK
+1335 NRYRYNGN

-1367 WLGTDRL
+1367 WLGTDQL

-1477 TLPGSSASKRY
+1477 TLPGGSASKRY
-1488 NMGLEAGRNLVQQIL
+1488 NMGLEAGRKLVQQIL

-1566 QFGSTRDILS
+1566 QFGSTRDFLS
-1576 RRGKKKIN
+1576 SKGKKKIN
-1584 NIKDENYHTDGFGSP
+1584 P
-1599 FGHSITGTEL
+1599 LVEL
-1609 YDFLQKCITAG
+1609 K
-1620 VPITSN
+1620 S

>member
-1 MKKILF
+1 MGA
-7 ILITLLLCN
+7 
-16 LSFDMIA
+16 SYH
-23 NTSQERIDHEISVN
+23 S
-37 AVIYGDFFISYD
+37 IYQYYG
-49 DECIFRDEIFSIT
+49 
-62 INETTPGDT
+62 
-71 YILQKNYKTVATKT
+71 
-85 ATSDKLVFTGAF
+85 
-97 GVGSFGVRDD
+97 GVLTDWDVQAKS
-107 KGRVASVS
+107 
-115 VMIREYWPLNQQFKY
+115 N
-130 VTQSPAGS
+130 S
-138 VDKNGGVVLL
+138 VDGD
-148 ALETAEEHS
+148 AL
-157 TYEMQRLFDR
+157 
-167 YNAGDYPGWDSSAMY
+167 
-182 IELAR
+182 I
-187 GFPIKS
+187 
-193 GYLYYVN
+193 
-200 VYCAPNVG
+200 
-208 PYSFS
+208 
-213 NNTGLQDSKG
+213 
-223 SYHILQ
+223 
-229 DSYGELTNWKAEIQE
+229 LTN
-244 DDPPYKIR
+244 
-252 LTHVQPLV
+252 TQPLV
-260 TYHLYEN
+260 TYELYN
-267 NKLVSTVQPKADTTV
+267 GGKLIASKLQEPEKELL
-282 VFENIDPGLYS
+282 FERLPPGLYTVR
-293 IQATYKNA
+293 ATYKTA
-301 TKLDPE
+301 SKEHDGIF
-307 LLKVRLDEYIQQE
+307 KVQFHKYIQQN
-320 PLITVKEKS
+320 PLITYGSESSLTLSKEGGTCMLSCKRDTIVDETTIKQVIQEFNSENQSVKMNLIDSSES
-329 FLLDKNGGVRSLM
+329 R
-342 CNKDILVD
+342 CNIELVY
-350 SQSINRAIEKF
+350 K
-361 NQENKFLKMTLMD
+361 
-374 ITDKTCTIQL
+374 
-384 SWTPNFAQNEIVAD
+384 PNFSNKELIID
-398 SKFIFNGS
+398 SKFIFNGN
-406 SHIQFILSGGGEI
+406 SHISIIQPGSGDI
-419 VAYDVTSGTTPI
+419 NVYDVVSGMEPQPFIKLT
-431 PYIRLSGSQ
+431 GSQ
-440 IGIEYEMIDRGVPSG
+440 VGVNYEVLKNGNSVGITA
-455 LKISGT
+455 SGT
-461 GKSIEFSN
+461 GESIEFSN
-469 ISDNGVYT
+469 VPTGFVYT
-477 IRGTEP
+477 VRGTKPGHLVQGEP
-483 ITKTI
+483 IAC
-488 KDMNGVAIFR
+488 DMNGFAVLITN
-498 EHPEDLLTSSTNAIS
+498 PEDNITSSTNAIS

-687 ADANGNTVL
+687 ADANGDTVL

-754 DGHGNMIERKLPG
+754 DGRGNMIERKLPG

-874 FVETTWTAPVD
+874 FVETAWTAPVD

-1100 TDQYI
+1100 TKQYI
-1105 NGEFDNQFVEDYMSY
+1105 NGMPDNQFIETGFSY
-1120 DYNGNIKFLKRYE
+1120 DLNSNIKALKRYDK
-1133 HGILK
+1133 GILK
-1138 NYYVYRYNGN
+1138 DSYNYNYLGN
-1148 QLTALDDLS
+1148 QLLAIYVRPVSSRNAVPQSVDFAAAVPVDSAGLVIRDPLDPGVIIP
-1157 ASSPVTSSW
+1157 PVDPNNPFDPTDPTGP
-1166 ITPASSAALGDPDP
+1166 IKPVNPGDPDDPGPGITVPPGLVVDP
-1180 TPDPAVP
+1180 TDPGKYDPTIPVFPATPDENEGDIPDPIPDPAVP
-1187 VIPRDTIYSGVGYVY
+1187 IIPRDTIYNGVGYVY
-1202 DSAGNVLYDSHTGLN
+1202 DSAGNVLYDSHAGLN

-1225 IEKVMHGDTIVAKY
+1225 IEKVMRGDTIVAKY

-1261 GSLVYSKQGAA
+1261 GSLIYSKHGAA

-1305 RAVVNDDGEV
+1305 RAVVNGEGEV

-1367 WLGTDRL
+1367 WLGTDQL

-1434 AMMASAAPNRDFSKK
+1434 VMMASAAPNRDFSKK

-1477 TLPGSSASKRY
+1477 TLPGGSASKRY
-1488 NMGLEAGRNLVQQIL
+1488 NMGLEAGRKLVQQIL

-1566 QFGSTRDILS
+1566 QFGSTRDFLS
-1576 RRGKKKIN
+1576 SKGKKKIN
-1584 NIKDENYHTDGFGSP
+1584 NIKDENYHTDGFGAPS
-1599 FGHSITGTEL
+1599 GHSITGTEL

>member
-138 VDKNGGVVLL
+138 IDKNGDVILL

-754 DGHGNMIERKLPG
+754 DGRGNMIERKLPG

-874 FVETTWTAPVD
+874 FVETALTAPVD

-1046 SPLFDTHLRYYDP
+1046 SPLFDTHLRYYNP
-1059 QYGETTPSYAG
+1059 QHGQTTPSYAG

-1157 ASSPVTSSW
+1157 ASSPATSSW

-1202 DSAGNVLYDSHTGLN
+1202 DSAGNVLYDSHAGLN
-1217 LRYNDLNL
+1217 LRYNQLNL
-1225 IEKVMHGDTIVAKY
+1225 IEKVMRGDTIVAKY

-1261 GSLVYSKQGAA
+1261 GSLIYTKHGSA

-1305 RAVVNDDGEV
+1305 RAVVNGDGEV

-1352 YLDYGARQYDSDGAV
+1352 YLDYGARQYDSDGAI
-1367 WLGTDRL
+1367 WLGKDPL
-1374 SELYYHIGSYA
+1374 SEKYYPISPYSF
-1385 YCANN
+1385 CANN
-1390 PINAID
+1390 PIKFVD
-1396 ADGRLIIFV
+1396 SDGRKV
-1405 GGFEPN
+1405 YYAPG
-1411 RSVTSAIIGTMML
+1411 V
-1424 SNSLPSQMKA
+1424 SQKFKDKFA
-1434 AMMASAAPNRDFSKK
+1434 A
-1449 DYYDWGSV
+1449 
-1457 NELYIDT
+1457 
-1464 YNDQN
+1464 
-1469 ALYTQGRT
+1469 
-1477 TLPGSSASKRY
+1477 
-1488 NMGLEAGRNLVQQIL
+1488 
-1503 AGEVELTDDE
+1503 
-1513 TIKLVGHSQGA
+1513 TIKYMNSRGS
-1524 AYAAGIAQALIDAGY
+1524 AGDIASLEKSDKVYYIGDKDSAGKSNK
-1539 QDRIGFVDYIAAHQP
+1539 FV
-1554 SGFSHPQGVLGR
+1554 V
-1566 QFGSTRDILS
+1566 
-1576 RRGKKKIN
+1576 
-1584 NIKDENYHTDGFGSP
+1584 DG
-1599 FGHSITGTEL
+1599 T
-1609 YDFLQKCITAG
+1609 
-1620 VPITSN
+1620 